1 MFLVRYVP
9 EVTTLLW
16 VYAVT
21 VVEAETLFLVY
32 DSGRWRWF
40 KAEDCEPVGRNV

>member
-21 VVEAETLFLVY
+21 VVEAETLFFSLRQWQMEMV
-32 DSGRWRWF
+32 
-40 KAEDCEPVGRNV
+40 